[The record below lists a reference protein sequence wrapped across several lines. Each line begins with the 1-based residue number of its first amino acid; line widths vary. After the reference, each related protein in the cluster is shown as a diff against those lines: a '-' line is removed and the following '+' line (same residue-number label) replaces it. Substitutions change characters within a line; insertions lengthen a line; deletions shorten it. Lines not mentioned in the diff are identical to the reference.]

1 MPIVNR
7 PNKDALI
14 RALDIFLDKMRP
26 FFIECLR
33 YAPGA
38 TVRMAL
44 ERSLNGDQR
53 TNFAR
58 NHHVSPDL
66 LSAVEVNYFA
76 TITETYWEEVF
87 SSRFGGDRRIVRK
100 LRKITVARN
109 RASHPP
115 HLRDLDAEF
124 TLGSLCHIAYVLGSI
139 RASEEQEAVSRLK
152 EGIGAAAKTSVE
164 ADTATD
170 VLREREARK
179 ADASVHAA
187 EERARVAEAQ
197 IKEAQEQIEAAEI
210 SRLLMKERA
219 SAAEAA
225 RRSAEDL
232 AHRSNSARQEADR
245 RALAAEDGQLR
256 AEKQSLATAEILH
269 ETEKRLKETEATL
282 RRLQKNKA
290 PSATGIVAEGGVV
303 LPNQDRRPSARN
315 TPQYKDGLVREILS
329 GKISS
334 YRLCQYVVD
343 SRIDGRLVHYV
354 QAASSGMSPKAWKNY
369 VSIRSKKLA
378 RVRSTGAFQRKVQP
392 SYSQQ
397 GLIQ

>member
-44 ERSLNGDQR
+44 ERSLNGDQS

-179 ADASVHAA
+179 ADASVLAA

-245 RALAAEDGQLR
+245 RALSAEAGQLR
-256 AEKQSLATAEILH
+256 AEKQSLATAEVLH

-290 PSATGIVAEGGVV
+290 PSAAGIVAEGGVV
-303 LPNQDRRPSARN
+303 ILNQDRRPSARN
-315 TPQYKDGLVREILS
+315 TPQYEDWLIREILS
-329 GKISS
+329 GKISR
-334 YRLCQYVVD
+334 YKLCQFVGE

-354 QAASSGMSPKAWKNY
+354 QAAFSGMSPKAWKNY
-369 VSIRSKKLA
+369 VSNRSKKLA